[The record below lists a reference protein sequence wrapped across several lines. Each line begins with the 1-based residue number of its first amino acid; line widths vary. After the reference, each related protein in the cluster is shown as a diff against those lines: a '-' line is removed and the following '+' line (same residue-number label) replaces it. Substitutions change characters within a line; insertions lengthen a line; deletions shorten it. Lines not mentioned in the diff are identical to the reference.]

1 MIGDNGLNSV
11 KTVNGWYRAIL
22 HDSNIDGKVINFILD
37 NPLCE
42 VNPKADKLPNFN
54 EKKVGKILN
63 ITTGYSGNTFP
74 AKVEVNMEVSSWL
87 KYNRDPSRNG
97 IPFWRNTFRDKNATW
112 SGEGQAGNQIEI
124 KTTTRPAKKIFW

>member
-1 MIGDNGLNSV
+1 M
-11 KTVNGWYRAIL
+11 
-22 HDSNIDGKVINFILD
+22 
-37 NPLCE
+37 
-42 VNPKADKLPNFN
+42 PNFN

-87 KYNRDPSRNG
+87 KYNRAPSRYG

-112 SGEGQAGNQIEI
+112 SGEGQA
-124 KTTTRPAKKIFW
+124 